1 MRKRTCC
8 NDNFFYFDG
17 SLQLHFL
24 RCTAFFIMLS
34 EKPEYNSKIE
44 TMSALAPAVF
54 LKHCKSRF
62 IRLLKPFVS
71 SLYVRFQLNLVSPF
85 FKKKHYIFK
94 YLQQAKHIVPIHH
107 IYPALIQKKIFRN
120 AKPTQNFC
128 EKALDS
134 LMGKSDQTIPVSLI
148 QHYIC

>member
-1 MRKRTCC
+1 MKKRTCC

-85 FKKKHYIFK
+85 FKKKTLHFQILAACQTYRAHSPHLSGADTEENISKCKTHSKFLRK
-94 YLQQAKHIVPIHH
+94 SFGFTY
-107 IYPALIQKKIFRN
+107 
-120 AKPTQNFC
+120 
-128 EKALDS
+128 
-134 LMGKSDQTIPVSLI
+134 GKE
-148 QHYIC
+148 